1 MPDTAGSPAGTGFT
15 CTGFAWDAENGEFL
29 LGNIGQD
36 LSTSKGMSS
45 TIVPLSSDFS
55 TVLGEIDLYETFP
68 DMKDIQG
75 LCVDGADPT
84 IWFCS
89 FGEGK
94 VRHITRG
101 GDPLDEIC
109 IEQPTGIAYDSRTEC
124 LWVLT
129 YSQLMR
135 VNRDGTV
142 QETFDVAVEGQDQ
155 LWLDEDANV
164 MYFTGGLNYN
174 GKPFKGGTTP
184 CTPLTLRA
192 VWSTRSGALRTPR
205 RLRGYIWV
213 AGRCACLTTGITIRL
228 RCPLMRCAFTRWI
241 SCSCFQW

>member
-45 TIVPLSSDFS
+45 TIVRLSSDFS

-135 VNRDGTV
+135 VNKDGTV

-174 GKPFKGGTTP
+174 GKPFKGGDNAVYSVD
-184 CTPLTLRA
+184 LTSGVVNEKWSLADSWA
-192 VWSTRSGALRTPR
+192 VEGL
-205 RLRGYIWV
+205 
-213 AGRCACLTTGITIRL
+213 AGRCTCLTTGITIRL